1 MFSIFKKQ
9 KKNEEQVDDPGVQVP
24 SASSTSTCSNPP
36 DLKDIQCTKNT
47 VIHDLAD
54 LGDRE
59 SGPRLPQLAAYKKIK
74 FGEKFRS
81 FRSQWYTECE
91 WLEYSVQRN
100 AAFCFVCR
108 VFGPENSED
117 AWIRTGF
124 SNWQKNFKAFIKKKI
139 NLTSWKVQDELIKI
153 SADLVTETIVG
164 DILETGHFAL
174 MVDEARSH
182 KQEQL
187 SVCVRYT
194 VGLEIYERFL
204 QFVNVSCDQ
213 DANQIISAIYSSFK
227 NCNLNMDALNI
238 VAQSYDG
245 ACVMSG
251 HIGGVQA
258 KIKEHYPCAIYTHCM
273 AHRLN
278 LVVVD
283 LWLKK
288 GSILRVCNTRWVCR
302 FKNCEAM
309 IRNYTAIIEYL
320 SNEIEEQS
328 DKDVVEAIGIL
339 SEVQKCT
346 FLIGVLLLKD
356 VLGIIN
362 ILSTTLQSK
371 TGTLACHSARHFCP
385 STYTSFFSTS
395 TCLLQTMSRPSPP
408 ATRSGSTASATSKKC
423 TSNDDILKAI
433 EHIQSSQDK
442 LLAGHKSLGSDLK
455 TSINALT
462 SRFDSLSLEISEL
475 RTKVDLLESKVLAL
489 ESKTSNLSTVSS
501 TQISDVIQEFTERDR
516 CKLNIIMYGLPEST
530 SSDLPTKINDDKVS
544 VRGIFSKLSTDLNS
558 DFKSF
563 RLGKPT
569 STSTRPLKVIFSSC
583 EAASAVLTSYRQA
596 KIQNLSLLPL
606 TSIVRDKTLLERQQ
620 LRTCHLELDRRVA
633 AGENNLTIT
642 FKNGSPCVIS
652 RSKNDIRVQHHPQQ

>member
-36 DLKDIQCTKNT
+36 DLKDIQCTTNT

-59 SGPRLPQLAAYKKIK
+59 SRPRRPQLAAYKKIK

-108 VFGPENSED
+108 VIGPENSED
-117 AWIRTGF
+117 AWTRTGF
-124 SNWQKNFKAFIKKKI
+124 SNWQKVSTYLPKYINVMDTNNIFDFHKEEVAKNCMYMSSLIEIILYIAKQGIALSNFKELCNVVFA
-139 NLTSWKVQDELIKI
+139 NWKVQDELIKI

-164 DILETGHFAL
+164 KILETGHFAL

-204 QFVNVSCDQ
+204 QFVDVSCGQ
-213 DANQIISAIYSSFK
+213 DANQIVSAIYSS
-227 NCNLNMDALNI
+227 CNLNMNALNI

-245 ACVMSG
+245 
-251 HIGGVQA
+251 VQA
-258 KIKEHYPCAIYTHCM
+258 KIKEHYSCSIYTHCM

-283 LWLKK
+283 LYKEIK
-288 GSILRVCNTRWVCR
+288 VIFKIFIIIQIHFCILRVCDTRWVCR

-328 DKDVVEAIGIL
+328 DKDVEAIGIL

-346 FLIGVLLLKD
+346 FLIRVLLLKD

-371 TGTLACHSARHFCP
+371 TGTLGKAKNIINGVIL
-385 STYTSFFSTS
+385 SFEQLRCDEEFIIFWQK
-395 TCLLQTMSRPSPP
+395 L
-408 ATRSGSTASATSKKC
+408 
-423 TSNDDILKAI
+423 
-433 EHIQSSQDK
+433 K
-442 LLAGHKSLGSDLK
+442 LLAEQNNIILDIPDIRKRKRTQPKHLNSFHLETITGEENN
-455 TSINALT
+455 INALT
-462 SRFDSLSLEISEL
+462 PVDYWKKNLYFPIIDGIIINLKKRFSEESLSIASSINSFLNIDLKGSSFFVNHYKDVMNISEDML
-475 RTKVDLLESKVLAL
+475 KAEIMVFKNCLPANFTFDDIRKNIVKVTYPNLYKLIQVGITIPISSATCERSFSSMRRIKIGLEQVCYNK
-489 ESKTSNLSTVSS
+489 
-501 TQISDVIQEFTERDR
+501 
-516 CKLNIIMYGLPEST
+516 
-530 SSDLPTKINDDKVS
+530 DLPTC
-544 VRGIFSKLSTDLNS
+544 L
-558 DFKSF
+558 
-563 RLGKPT
+563 
-569 STSTRPLKVIFSSC
+569 
-583 EAASAVLTSYRQA
+583 Y
-596 KIQNLSLLPL
+596 
-606 TSIVRDKTLLERQQ
+606 
-620 LRTCHLELDRRVA
+620 
-633 AGENNLTIT
+633 
-642 FKNGSPCVIS
+642 
-652 RSKNDIRVQHHPQQ
+652 

>member
-1 MFSIFKKQ
+1 
-9 KKNEEQVDDPGVQVP
+9 
-24 SASSTSTCSNPP
+24 
-36 DLKDIQCTKNT
+36 DIQCTKNT
-47 VIHDLAD
+47 IIHDLAD

-59 SGPRLPQLAAYKKIK
+59 SGPRRPQLAAYKKIK

-81 FRSQWYTECE
+81 FCSQWYTECE
-91 WLEYSVQRN
+91 WLEYSVQCN

-117 AWIRTGF
+117 AWTRTGF
-124 SNWQKNFKAFIKKKI
+124 SNWQKFIVKLKSHLATINHKTNESRMMAFKCSQKAGSVVTQLSSFHKEVAKNCMYMSSLIEIILYIAKQGIALRGHNEGTDSINQAFIKKKI
-139 NLTSWKVQDELIKI
+139 NLTSWKDQDELIKI

-164 DILETGHFAL
+164 EILETGHFAL

-204 QFVNVSCDQ
+204 QFVDVSCGQ
-213 DANQIISAIYSSFK
+213 DANQIVSDIYSSFK

-245 ACVMSG
+245 ASVMSG

-283 LWLKK
+283 LCKEIKNARCVFNTLEMIYVHFARPSNNTKLGKIQLDLGLKK
-288 GSILRVCNTRWVCR
+288 GSILRVCDTRWVCR

-346 FLIGVLLLKD
+346 FLIGVLLLKY

-371 TGTLACHSARHFCP
+371 TGTLGKAKNIINGVILSFEQLRCDEEFFKFWKKLELLAEQNNIILDIPDIRKRKRTQPKHLNSFHLETITGEENNIYALTPVDYWKKNLYFPIIDGIIINLKKRF
-385 STYTSFFSTS
+385 SEESLSMASSIDSFLNLNLKGSSFFVNHYKDVMNISEDTLKAEIMVFKN
-395 TCLLQTMSRPSPP
+395 CLP
-408 ATRSGSTASATSKKC
+408 ANFTF
-423 TSNDDILKAI
+423 DDIKKNIVKVTYPNLYKL
-433 EHIQSSQDK
+433 IQ
-442 LLAGHKSLGSDLK
+442 
-455 TSINALT
+455 
-462 SRFDSLSLEISEL
+462 
-475 RTKVDLLESKVLAL
+475 
-489 ESKTSNLSTVSS
+489 
-501 TQISDVIQEFTERDR
+501 
-516 CKLNIIMYGLPEST
+516 
-530 SSDLPTKINDDKVS
+530 
-544 VRGIFSKLSTDLNS
+544 
-558 DFKSF
+558 
-563 RLGKPT
+563 
-569 STSTRPLKVIFSSC
+569 
-583 EAASAVLTSYRQA
+583 
-596 KIQNLSLLPL
+596 
-606 TSIVRDKTLLERQQ
+606 
-620 LRTCHLELDRRVA
+620 
-633 AGENNLTIT
+633 
-642 FKNGSPCVIS
+642 
-652 RSKNDIRVQHHPQQ
+652 